1 MRRPEQSPSIVPW
14 GGLPKGSRSAALMCA
29 MRIIQH
35 HDCFEVRSEDG
46 RIVRKFVFD
55 DDARRR
61 SISMRMTRKQAF
73 QAARNFAGKRYTVEA
88 AKP

>member
-1 MRRPEQSPSIVPW
+1 M
-14 GGLPKGSRSAALMCA
+14 GA

-35 HDCFEVRSEDG
+35 PDCFEVRSEDG
-46 RIVRKFVFD
+46 SIVTKFVFD

-61 SISMRMTRKQAF
+61 AISRRMTRKQAF
-73 QAARNFAGKRYTVEA
+73 QVARNFAGKRYTVEA

>member
-1 MRRPEQSPSIVPW
+1 MSEAVQRFI
-14 GGLPKGSRSAALMCA
+14 RSAALMGE

-35 HDCFEVRSEDG
+35 PDCFEVRSEDG
-46 RIVRKFVFD
+46 SVVGKFVFD

-61 SISMRMTRKQAF
+61 AISMRMTRKQAF

>member
-1 MRRPEQSPSIVPW
+1 MRRPEQSPSIPR
-14 GGLPKGSRSAALMCA
+14 GDLPKGPRSGALMGA

-46 RIVRKFVFD
+46 SIVKFVFD

-61 SISMRMTRKQAF
+61 AISMRMTRKQAF

-88 AKP
+88 VKP

>member
-1 MRRPEQSPSIVPW
+1 M
-14 GGLPKGSRSAALMCA
+14 GA

-35 HDCFEVRSEDG
+35 PDCFEVRSEDDS
-46 RIVRKFVFD
+46 IIRKFVFD

-61 SISMRMTRKQAF
+61 AISMRMTRKQAF
-73 QAARNFAGKRYTVEA
+73 QAARNFAGERYTVEA

>member
-1 MRRPEQSPSIVPW
+1 MPAAVWHGEWAALVIPRA
-14 GGLPKGSRSAALMCA
+14 GAALMGE

-46 RIVRKFVFD
+46 WFVRKFVFD
-55 DDARRR
+55 DDAHRRA
-61 SISMRMTRKQAF
+61 ISMRMTRKQAF

>member
-1 MRRPEQSPSIVPW
+1 MRSSDQSPSIVPS
-14 GGLPKGSRSAALMCA
+14 G
-29 MRIIQH
+29 RIIQH

-46 RIVRKFVFD
+46 SIVRKFVFD

-61 SISMRMTRKQAF
+61 VISSRMTRKQAF

-88 AKP
+88 AKQ